1 MKTSEMG
8 TARAMGLAAVALAWA
23 ICGAAHAGSSHEL
36 SLSDVTGQQ
45 GQTVSLQASYSSTA
59 SVDTVG
65 WSFGVQ
71 HDPLLLT
78 HEGATPTPALL
89 ALAPEHVLI
98 EEWAFGWTADVVLS
112 FDGTTV
118 LPSGSSIDLID
129 ALYLIEASCSDTAI
143 PVEFTGELGF
153 PFVPV
158 EVSTTAGVVTP
169 TTISGSVTVTGTS
182 EFVFIA
188 PDATVPEAGSATLS
202 FSILETDAPYQ
213 DSAGLSAGLSSD
225 PSVVRPVSVDESA
238 LLIDLIGQPFFFQG
252 NAMDTGWTVGIVYG
266 SFYFIQFPEPLALID
281 VTYEAQPGSVGLTTP
296 LVWTGTLG
304 TPPVSNVVVVG
315 GQQKP
320 ACGVTGSITVV
331 DQYGFLRG
339 DINGDGTVDIADPI
353 ALLIRLFEGGAPSS
367 CVEADDVNDDG
378 SVDVADPIALLY
390 YVVLGATPPPPPS
403 PECGYADADLGCE
416 EEACP

>member
-1 MKTSEMG
+1 MKSSATG
-8 TARAMGLAAVALAWA
+8 IPRAMGLTIVALMEVMF
-23 ICGAAHAGSSHEL
+23 GAAHAGSSHEL
-36 SLSDVTGQQ
+36 SLSKVTGLQ
-45 GQTVSLQASYSSTA
+45 GQTVSIQASYTSTD

-78 HEGATPTPALL
+78 HEGATATPALL

-98 EEWAFGWTADVVLS
+98 EEWAFGWTADIVLA

-118 LPSGSSIDLID
+118 LPAGSSIDLIE
-129 ALYLIEASCSDTAI
+129 AQYVIEGSCSDTAI

-169 TTISGSVTVTGTS
+169 VTASGSVMVVGTS

-188 PDATVPEAGSATLS
+188 PDATVPEAGTATLS

-213 DSAGLSAGLSSD
+213 DSAGLAMGLSSD

-252 NAMDTGWTVGIVYG
+252 NALDTGWTVGIVYG
-266 SFYFIQFPEPLALID
+266 SFYFIQFSESLALID

-296 LVWTGTLG
+296 LIWTATLG
-304 TPPVSNVVVVG
+304 MPPVPNVVVVS
-315 GQQKP
+315 GQPMP

-339 DINGDGTVDIADPI
+339 DTNGDGTVDIADPI

-367 CVEADDVNDDG
+367 CLEADDVNDDG

-403 PECGYADADLGCE
+403 PSCGYADAQLGCD